1 MYKPSFVAETIS
13 ADIVTKGYAII
24 DDLLSKADLKQI
36 KIRFEELQQEDD
48 FQKAGIGKFSH
59 FTVDKSV
66 RGDFIRWIDQ
76 KDTDAPVYILY
87 EYINELI
94 INLNRTCYLGIQDY
108 ESHYAFY
115 PKGKGYLMHR
125 DRFKTNPH
133 RIVSFV
139 FYLNE
144 NWQQGNGGELVLYD
158 EDKKSIETIAPK
170 ENRLTVFL
178 SETLHEVLNCNTE
191 RKSITGWLLDVPTK
205 LTFLGI

>member
-1 MYKPSFVAETIS
+1 MSNKANVAEIIS
-13 ADIVTKGYAII
+13 ASIVAKGYAVI
-24 DDLLSKADLKQI
+24 DDLLQKNQLQQLKN
-36 KIRFEELQQEDD
+36 RFNALQQEDE
-48 FQKAGIGKFSH
+48 FQKAGIGKMAH
-59 FTVDKSV
+59 FTVDKNV

-76 KDTDAPVYILY
+76 SDTEAPVYSLY
-87 EYINELI
+87 EYVNEI
-94 INLNRTCYLGIQDY
+94 VANLNRTCYLGIKDY

-144 NWQQGNGGELVLYD
+144 NWQQGNGGELVLYN
-158 EDKKSIETIAPK
+158 EDQEAIETIYPK
-170 ENRLTVFL
+170 ENRLVIFL

-191 RKSITGWLLDVPTK
+191 RRSITGWLLDVPTK
-205 LTFLGI
+205 LTFLGV

>member
-1 MYKPSFVAETIS
+1 MISHSSVAETIS
-13 ADIVTKGYAII
+13 DGIIAKGYAVIE
-24 DDLLSKADLKQI
+24 DLLSQVDLKQI

-48 FQKAGIGKFSH
+48 FQKAGIGKFGQ

-66 RGDFIRWIDQ
+66 RGDFIRWVDQ
-76 KDTDAPVYILY
+76 KDTEASVYKLY

-94 INLNRTCYLGIQDY
+94 IHLNRTCYLGIKDY

-144 NWQQGNGGELVLYD
+144 NWQHGDGGELVLYN
-158 EDKKSIETIAPK
+158 EDKNPTETIAPK
-170 ENRLTVFL
+170 ENRLAVFL

-205 LTFLGI
+205 LTFLGK

>member
-24 DDLLSKADLKQI
+24 DDLLSKADLEQI

-76 KDTDAPVYILY
+76 KDKDAPVYKLY